1 MLASRNFAESAG
13 DPLTVMKLWL
23 IMSGIYIWE
32 FITTLDF
39 EWSVIRR
46 HRSYRWTIWIYS
58 ISRLSGLAVIILIL
72 IDFYGTSPI
81 NCQVWVTSGW
91 AFSALGGYGLSS
103 ILIMLRIFAIWD
115 KSKVIM
121 AISIAIWV
129 INFGFQLAGIV
140 KIRAVWV
147 PAARSCTITN
157 VEICRN
163 FYINL
168 LVTDVILL
176 SIMLAGLLRLR
187 RGTGSFYLSQLLWKQ
202 GVIWLAIATAAEL
215 PQVLLLFL
223 NVNDFL
229 NLLFLVPSMVAIIIA
244 ATRMYRSLIQSASPT
259 DIHLGEPSSPS
270 LQKTERLVSHTKDSS
285 VVHIPSNQLEV
296 TVHRAYHGE
305 YPMSQTNHYSSYV
318 SSDAQLT
325 DKPHEL
331 GLGDNVES
339 CDEKKN
345 EWP

>member
-1 MLASRNFAESAG
+1 MLASRNSAESAG
-13 DPLTVMKLWL
+13 DPFTVIVMKFWL
-23 IMSGIYIWE
+23 IVSGIYIWE
-32 FITTLDF
+32 FVTTLDF

-46 HRSYRWTIWIYS
+46 HQRYRWSIWIYS
-58 ISRLSGLAVIILIL
+58 VSRLSGLMVIIIILIN
-72 IDFYGTSPI
+72 FYGTSPI
-81 NCQVWVTSGW
+81 NCQAWVTSAW

-121 AISIAIWV
+121 AISVAIWV
-129 INFGFQLAGIV
+129 INLGFQLAGIV

-147 PAARSCTITN
+147 PAAKSCTITN
-157 VEICRN
+157 VEICRG

-176 SIMLAGLLRLR
+176 FIMLAGLLRLR
-187 RGTGSFYLSQLLWKQ
+187 RGAGGSSYLLHLLWKQ

-215 PQVLLLFL
+215 PQMLLLFL
-223 NVNDFL
+223 NVNDTL

-244 ATRMYRSLIQSASPT
+244 ATRTYRSLIHSASPL
-259 DIHLGEPSSPS
+259 DIHLGGPDAPN
-270 LQKTERLVSHTKDSS
+270 LQKTKGLVSHTKDSL

-296 TVHRAYHGE
+296 AVHRAYHEE
-305 YPMSQTNHYSSYV
+305 YPMSQTNHYGSYL

-331 GLGDNVES
+331 GSDDNVEGR
-339 CDEKKN
+339 DNKN
-345 EWP
+345 A